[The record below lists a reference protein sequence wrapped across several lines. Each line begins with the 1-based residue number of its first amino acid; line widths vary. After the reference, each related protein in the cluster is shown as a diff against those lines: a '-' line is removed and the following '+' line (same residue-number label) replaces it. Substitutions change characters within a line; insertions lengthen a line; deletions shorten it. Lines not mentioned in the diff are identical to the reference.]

1 MHEIAPKAVMGIGER
16 VIKQRTKRKS
26 TLIENAGKV
35 IDLLSYIEQVEKLKR
50 KPAFSVPDEHFVCHR
65 HELLG
70 LPELQL
76 NLQLEGD
83 DVWLKLPRLQ
93 EVAAPEVDS
102 LLKPWVSL
110 SKSPSKAPEIKSEA
124 LVAVPGEGTRREHLH
139 DRADVRAQ
147 FDWYVEYMWK
157 PWSQTEVPRRK
168 AIAVYN
174 NLFAVQQSIS
184 SEGAETPLELVW
196 GIGHAVWKK
205 EGYPTPVKH
214 PLLVQACSV
223 TLNEIT
229 LDLEVRPRDVEPKL
243 EVDCYAEMEVAGVH
257 PLETFWK
264 KVLESSASRLTPFES
279 STFEPTLRAAV
290 GNLDPSGA
298 YVDAKDWTTLPT
310 PSENLLVTGS
320 WVIFGRKRSADILL
334 EDIRRLKQ
342 KLEVATAIPSVI
354 QSFVAPG
361 DDTVRRRPE
370 IPFRGLSTS
379 QGPRDAREL
388 YFPMPYND
396 EQVSIIQK
404 LENNDGVVVQGPPGT
419 GKTHTIANV
428 ICHFLAQGKR
438 VLVTA
443 KGESALAVVQEKL
456 PERIRPLCVS
466 LLSDER
472 DGMKQFEH
480 SIQTIAANVSSLNPS
495 QSERAIAAA
504 EQLVD
509 QLHAKIA
516 HVDQG
521 VEEHAQRQMRQYTFR
536 GKSVSPEDMARQVL
550 EQAELYQWF
559 DDEPQEADEL
569 MVTDADVAELRRAR
583 KAVGDDLNYVG
594 TTIPPRDEF
603 PQWVDMLALH
613 RDLVRARS
621 IEAKVE
627 NGAVLAL
634 ADTTLETF
642 DQAKHLA
649 DFLDRR
655 QQTINRIASAGA
667 PWVEALRSRMAD
679 LSRGDPLLAA
689 LRESCDLLQG
699 LEKARAALVP
709 KAVQLPADA
718 ELDDDFND
726 ALIRLLASKS
736 AFGLPFGKSAARKLV
751 DSVVVAGR
759 KPKVVDDWRP
769 VSECIQWRLQARKA
783 LAQWTSLSTEF
794 GLAALEVGPEQAV
807 RGLAST
813 MSLVRDVDQLLF
825 EFDAQLQPKIASVF
839 GETESARLWGEGER
853 FVEVVRESLQSHLDK
868 GRLGYALRRVQEILK
883 KVDGYTG
890 GIVNEIRD
898 LLVDSL
904 GRPDADESVL
914 HTTWLATMSELE
926 RMQQLWPQ
934 ILVIEQKTALLDRAG
949 APKWG
954 QRARTDKVDG
964 EIDASM
970 PFNWKEAWEWRLTV
984 SFLDRIDGH
993 HKLRQLFEERRQ
1005 LTNALSKTYQELIA
1019 EKTWLGVY
1027 NNSPDSVRQALQAY
1041 LNAVQAMGAGTGVRA
1056 VRHRKTAR
1064 EAMARAYKAVPCWV
1078 LPQWRVSE
1086 TIPAE
1091 VGLFDLV
1098 VVDEASQSDI
1108 WALPAL
1114 LRGKK
1119 LLVVGDHKQVSPS
1132 AVGTAEER
1140 VRELVNR
1147 FLGNQPHGSEM
1158 TPDKSIYDLAR
1169 VVFAGNSV
1177 MLKEHFRSV
1186 PAIIEFSNREF
1197 YEGDI
1202 RPLRVPKAHERLD
1215 PPLVDVYVKGGNR
1228 QKDVNKAEAQAIVE
1242 EIAHIIAD
1250 PQFEGRSIGV
1260 VTLMGNE
1267 QASYIHKLISDQIS
1281 PSDVVARKISVGPPP
1296 VFQGRERDIMMVSMV
1311 IGPGDRGAANR
1322 ADMHQRFN
1330 VALSRARDRMYLF
1343 RSVTENQVKED
1354 SLTGRVI
1361 LHFKQPF
1368 RQDAK
1373 KVSAL
1378 REKCQSGFE
1387 FEMFDELVK
1396 RGYRV
1401 LPQVPTGGY
1410 FIDFVVEGNEGRRL
1424 AIECDGDR
1432 FHGPSQW
1439 ADDMARQ
1446 RVLERAGWTFW
1457 RCFASSFVRRRQ
1469 EVLAD
1474 LFQTFASLGIE
1485 PVGSESVDSTAW
1497 VEYREADPFG
1507 VDAEEEVA

>member
-1 MHEIAPKAVMGIGER
+1 M
-16 VIKQRTKRKS
+16 
-26 TLIENAGKV
+26 IESAGKV

-50 KPAFSVPDEHFVCHR
+50 KPAFSVPDEYFVAHR
-65 HELLG
+65 HELQG
-70 LPELQL
+70 LPELQF
-76 NLQLEGD
+76 NLQQEGD

-93 EVAAPEVDS
+93 EIAAPELED
-102 LLKPWVSL
+102 LLKPWVTV
-110 SKSPSKAPEIKSEA
+110 SKSPDKAPDIKQEVQTPVSG
-124 LVAVPGEGTRREHLH
+124 GEPKRERLQ
-139 DRADVRAQ
+139 DRPDVKAQ
-147 FDWYVEYMWK
+147 FDWYVDFMWK
-157 PWSQTEVPRRK
+157 PWSQTERPRRK
-168 AIAVYN
+168 AISVYN
-174 NLFAVQQSIS
+174 KLFALQQAIA
-184 SEGAETPLELVW
+184 SEGAETPIELVW

-205 EGYPTPVKH
+205 DGYATPVRH
-214 PLLVQACSV
+214 PLLVQGCSIN
-223 TLNEIT
+223 LNELT

-243 EVDCYAEMEVAGVH
+243 EVDCYAEMEIAGVH
-257 PLETFWK
+257 QLETFWK
-264 KVLESSASRLTPFES
+264 KVVEASASRLTPFDS

-290 GNLDPSGA
+290 GHLDPSGA
-298 YVDAKDWTTLPT
+298 YVEAKDWTSLPT
-310 PSENLLVTGS
+310 PSGKLLVTGS
-320 WVIFGRKRSADILL
+320 WVIFGRKRSGDVLL

-342 KLEVATAIPSVI
+342 KLEVATSVPGVI
-354 QSFVAPG
+354 QSFVTSG

-379 QGPRDAREL
+379 HGPSNSREL
-388 YFPMPYND
+388 YFPLPYND

-404 LENNDGVVVQGPPGT
+404 LESNDGVVVQGPPGT

-428 ICHFLAQGKR
+428 ICHYLAQGKR

-480 SIQTIAANVSSLNPS
+480 AIQTIAARVSGLNPN
-495 QSERAIAAA
+495 QSEKAIAAA
-504 EQLVD
+504 EQLLD

-516 HVDQG
+516 NVDRT
-521 VEEHAQRQMRQYTFR
+521 VEEHAQRHMRHYTFR
-536 GKSVSPEDMARQVL
+536 GKSVSPEEMAREVL
-550 EQAELYQWF
+550 EQVELHQWF
-559 DDEPQEADEL
+559 DDDPPEVEEL
-569 MVTDADVAELRRAR
+569 AVADADVTALRQAR
-583 KAVGDDLNYVG
+583 KAVGDDLVYVG
-594 TTIPPRDEF
+594 TSIPKADDF

-613 RDLVRARS
+613 RDLVRAKT

-627 NGAVLAL
+627 KGAVLAL
-634 ADTTLETF
+634 ADATLETF
-642 DQAKHLA
+642 DKAKQLA
-649 DFLDRR
+649 EFLEQR
-655 QQTINRIASAGA
+655 QQTLSRVAASQTA
-667 PWVEALRSRMAD
+667 WTEALRSRLAD
-679 LSRGDPLLAA
+679 LALDDPLLAA
-689 LRESCDLLQG
+689 LRQSCDSLQQ

-709 KAVQLPADA
+709 KAVQLPANA
-718 ELDDDFND
+718 ELDEDFKD
-726 ALIRLLASKS
+726 ALVRLLAGKS
-736 AFGLPFGKSAARKLV
+736 AFALPFGKSVARKLV
-751 DSVVVAGR
+751 EAITVGGA
-759 KPKVVDDWRP
+759 KPKGVEDWQA
-769 VSECIQWRLQARKA
+769 VNDWVQWRLQARKA
-783 LAQWTSLSTEF
+783 LAQWASLSGEF
-794 GLAALEVGPEQAV
+794 GFDASGEGPEQAV
-807 RGLAST
+807 RGLT
-813 MSLVRDVDQLLF
+813 QTITLVRDIDQLQF
-825 EFDAQLQPKIASVF
+825 EFDAHLQSKVSAVF
-839 GETESARLWGEGER
+839 GDATAAKLWEQGEG
-853 FVEVVRESLQSHLDK
+853 FVVLVRESLQSHLDK
-868 GRLGYALRRVQEILK
+868 GRLGYALRRVQEIVK
-883 KVDGYTG
+883 KLDGHTG
-890 GIVNEIRD
+890 GIVSEIRD
-898 LLVDSL
+898 VLMGSL
-904 GRPDADESVL
+904 GRTDADESVL
-914 HTTWLATMSELE
+914 QTTWLATMSELE
-926 RMQQLWPQ
+926 RLQQLWPH
-934 ILVIEQKTALLDRAG
+934 IKVIEEVTDLLEQAG
-949 APKWG
+949 APKWA
-954 QRARTDKVDG
+954 QRAGAEKSEG
-964 EIDASM
+964 EIDTLV
-970 PFNWKEAWEWRLTV
+970 PFNWKDAWDWRLAV
-984 SFLDRIDGH
+984 NFLDRIDGH
-993 HKLRQLFEERRQ
+993 HKMRQLFEERRQ
-1005 LTNALSKTYQELIA
+1005 LTNTLAKTYQELVA

-1056 VRHRKTAR
+1056 VRHRKNAR
-1064 EAMARAYKAVPCWV
+1064 DAMVRAYKAVPCWV

-1098 VVDEASQSDI
+1098 IVDEASQSDI

-1114 LRGKK
+1114 LRGQK

-1147 FLGNQPHGSEM
+1147 FLGDQPHGSEM

-1202 RPLRVPKAHERLD
+1202 RPLRVPKANERLD
-1215 PPLVDVYVKGGNR
+1215 PPLVDVFVKGGNR
-1228 QKDVNKAEAQAIVE
+1228 QKDVNKAEAKAIVN
-1242 EIAHIIAD
+1242 EIANLIAD
-1250 PQFEGRSIGV
+1250 PMFDGRSIGV
-1260 VTLMGNE
+1260 VTLMGTE
-1267 QASYIHKLISDQIS
+1267 QASYIHKLISDHIS
-1281 PSDVVARKISVGPPP
+1281 PADVVARKISVGPPP

-1343 RSVTENQVKED
+1343 RSVTDNEAKED

-1373 KVSAL
+1373 KVEAL
-1378 REKCQSGFE
+1378 RDKCQSGFE
-1387 FEMFDELVK
+1387 VEVFDELVK

-1401 LPQVPTGGY
+1401 LPQVPAGGY

-1432 FHGPSQW
+1432 FHGPGQW

-1474 LFQTFASLGIE
+1474 LLQTLTSLGIE
-1485 PVGSESVDSTAW
+1485 PVGSESVDNTPW
-1497 VEYREADPFG
+1497 VEYREVDPFE
-1507 VDAEEEVA
+1507 VDTIEEVA

>member
-1 MHEIAPKAVMGIGER
+1 
-16 VIKQRTKRKS
+16 
-26 TLIENAGKV
+26 LIESAGKV

-50 KPAFSVPDEHFVCHR
+50 KPAFSVPDEYFVAYR
-65 HELLG
+65 HELQG
-70 LPELQL
+70 LPELQFS
-76 NLQLEGD
+76 LQHEGD

-93 EVAAPEVDS
+93 EVPAPDLDD
-102 LLKPWVSL
+102 LLKPWVTL
-110 SKSPSKAPEIKSEA
+110 SNSPDKAPEIKQEVQ
-124 LVAVPGEGTRREHLH
+124 VAIPGEESKRERLQ
-139 DRADVRAQ
+139 DRPDVKAQ

-157 PWSQTEVPRRK
+157 PWSQTERLRRK
-168 AIAVYN
+168 TISLYN
-174 NLFAVQQSIS
+174 KLFALQQAIS

-196 GIGHAVWKK
+196 GIGPAVWKK
-205 EGYPTPVKH
+205 DGYATPVKH
-214 PLLVQACSV
+214 PLLVQACSI
-223 TLNEIT
+223 TLNELS
-229 LDLEVRPRDVEPKL
+229 LDLEIRPRDIEPKL
-243 EVDCYAEMEVAGVH
+243 EVDCYAEMEIPGVH
-257 PLETFWK
+257 QLETFWK
-264 KVLESSASRLTPFES
+264 KVVETSASRLTPFDS
-279 STFEPTLRAAV
+279 STYEPSLRAAV
-290 GNLDPSGA
+290 GHLDPSGA
-298 YVDAKDWTTLPT
+298 YVDAKDWTSLPT
-310 PSENLLVTGS
+310 PSEKLLVTGS
-320 WVIFGRKRSADILL
+320 WVIFGRKRSGDILL

-342 KLEVATAIPSVI
+342 KLEVATTVPAVI
-354 QSFVAPG
+354 QSFVVSG
-361 DDTVRRRPE
+361 DDTVRRQPE

-379 QGPRDAREL
+379 HGPRDAREL

-404 LENNDGVVVQGPPGT
+404 LESNDGVVVQGPPGT

-428 ICHFLAQGKR
+428 ICHYLAQGKR

-456 PERIRPLCVS
+456 PERIRPLCVA

-480 SIQTIAANVSSLNPS
+480 AIQTIASSVSGLNPN
-495 QSERAIAAA
+495 QAEKVIAAA
-504 EQLVD
+504 EQLLD

-516 HVDQG
+516 HVDQT
-521 VEEHAQRQMRQYTFR
+521 VEEHAQRHMRHYTFR
-536 GKSVSPEDMARQVL
+536 GKPVSPEEMAREVL
-550 EQAELYQWF
+550 EQAEQHQWF
-559 DDEPQEADEL
+559 DDEPPEVQEL
-569 MVTDADVAELRRAR
+569 PVSDADISALRQAR
-583 KAVGDDLNYVG
+583 KAVGEDLVYVG
-594 TTIPPRDEF
+594 TTVPKAEEF

-613 RDLVRARS
+613 RDLVRAKT

-627 NGAVLAL
+627 TGAVLAL
-634 ADTTLETF
+634 ANATLDTF
-642 DQAKHLA
+642 DKAKRLA
-649 DFLDRR
+649 EFLNQR
-655 QQTINRIASAGA
+655 QQTQGRVTSAKT
-667 PWVEALRSRMAD
+667 PWSESLRSRMSDMAQD
-679 LSRGDPLLAA
+679 DPLLVA
-689 LRESCDLLQG
+689 LRQACDNLQL

-718 ELDDDFND
+718 ELDEDFND
-726 ALIRLLASKS
+726 ALVRLLAGKS
-736 AFGLPFGKSAARKLV
+736 AFALPFGKSAARKLV
-751 DSVVVAGR
+751 ETITVAGT
-759 KPKVVDDWRP
+759 KPKGAEDWQL
-769 VSECIQWRLQARKA
+769 VNEWVQWRLQARKA
-783 LAQWTSLSTEF
+783 LAQWSSLSSEF
-794 GLAALEVGPEQAV
+794 GFDVPNTGPEQAV
-807 RGLAST
+807 RGLTPAIA
-813 MSLVRDVDQLLF
+813 LVRDIDQLQF
-825 EFDAQLQPKIASVF
+825 EFDAQLQSKASEVF
-839 GETESARLWGEGER
+839 GGATAARLWDEGES
-853 FVEVVRESLQSHLDK
+853 FVGVVRESLQSHLDK
-868 GRLGYALRRVQEILK
+868 GRLGYALRRVQEITK
-883 KVDGYTG
+883 KLDGHTG
-890 GIVNEIRD
+890 GIANEVRD
-898 LLVDSL
+898 FLLGPL

-914 HTTWLATMSELE
+914 QTTWLATMSELE
-926 RMQQLWPQ
+926 RLQQLWPH
-934 ILVIEQKTALLDRAG
+934 IVTIEQVTALLESAG
-949 APKWG
+949 APKWA
-954 QRARTDKVDG
+954 QRAKALKVEG
-964 EIDASM
+964 EIDALV
-970 PFNWKEAWEWRLTV
+970 PFNWREAWDWRLAV
-984 SFLDRIDGH
+984 CFLDRIDGH
-993 HKLRQLFEERRQ
+993 HKMRQLFEERRQ
-1005 LTNALSKTYQELIA
+1005 LTNALAKTYQDLVA

-1041 LNAVQAMGAGTGVRA
+1041 LNAVQAMGSGTGVRA
-1056 VRHRKTAR
+1056 VRHRKNAR
-1064 EAMARAYKAVPCWV
+1064 DAMVRAYKAVPCWV

-1147 FLGNQPHGSEM
+1147 FLGDQPHGSEM

-1202 RPLRVPKAHERLD
+1202 RPLRVPKANERLD
-1215 PPLVDVYVKGGNR
+1215 PPLVDVFVRGGSR
-1228 QKDVNKAEAQAIVE
+1228 SKDVNKAEALAIVK
-1242 EIAHIIAD
+1242 EISNILAD
-1250 PQFEGRSIGV
+1250 PQFDGRSIGV
-1260 VTLMGNE
+1260 VTLMGTE
-1267 QASYIHKLISDQIS
+1267 QASHIHKLISDRIS
-1281 PSDVVARKISVGPPP
+1281 PADVVARKISVGPPP
-1296 VFQGRERDIMMVSMV
+1296 VFQGRERDIMLVSMV

-1343 RSVTENQVKED
+1343 RSVSDNEAKED

-1368 RQDAK
+1368 RHDAK
-1373 KVSAL
+1373 RVEAL
-1378 REKCQSGFE
+1378 RDKCQSGFE
-1387 FEMFDELVK
+1387 VEVFDELVK

-1401 LPQVPTGGY
+1401 LPQVPAGGY

-1432 FHGPSQW
+1432 FHGPGQW

-1474 LFQTFASLGIE
+1474 LLQTLANLGIE
-1485 PVGSESVDSTAW
+1485 PVGAESVDSTPW
-1497 VEYREADPFG
+1497 VEYREVDPFE
-1507 VDAEEEVA
+1507 VDATEEVA

>member
-1 MHEIAPKAVMGIGER
+1 M
-16 VIKQRTKRKS
+16 
-26 TLIENAGKV
+26 IEAAGKL
-35 IDLLSYIEQVEKLKR
+35 INLLNYIEQVEKLKR
-50 KPAFSVPDEHFVCHR
+50 KPAFSVPEDYFVAHQS
-65 HELLG
+65 ELSG
-70 LPELQL
+70 LPELQF
-76 NLQLEGD
+76 NLQVEGD
-83 DVWLKLPRLQ
+83 DVWLKFPRLQ

-102 LLKPWVSL
+102 FLKPWVTV
-110 SKSPSKAPEIKSEA
+110 SKSPDKSPEIKQE
-124 LVAVPGEGTRREHLH
+124 VEVNPPGQDARRELLKNHP
-139 DRADVRAQ
+139 DVKAQ

-157 PWSQTEVPRRK
+157 PWAQSERPRRK
-168 AIAVYN
+168 AISLYN
-174 NLFAVQQSIS
+174 KLFALQQAIA

-196 GIGHAVWKK
+196 GIGYTVWKK
-205 EGYPTPVKH
+205 DGYPTPVKH
-214 PLLVQACSV
+214 PLLVQACSIN
-223 TLNEIT
+223 LNELT
-229 LDLEVRPRDVEPKL
+229 LDLEVRPRDIEPKL
-243 EVDCYAEMEVAGVH
+243 EVDCYAEMELAGVH
-257 PLETFWK
+257 QLETFWK
-264 KVLESSASRLTPFES
+264 KFVETSASRLTPFDS
-279 STFEPTLRAAV
+279 STYEATLRAAV
-290 GNLDPSGA
+290 GHLDPTGT
-298 YVDAKDWTTLPT
+298 YVPAKDWSVLPT
-310 PSENLLVTGS
+310 PSDKLLVSGN
-320 WVIFGRKRSADILL
+320 WVIFGRKRSGDVLL

-342 KLEVATAIPSVI
+342 KLEVATTVPSVI

-379 QGPRDAREL
+379 HGPSNAREL

-404 LENNDGVVVQGPPGT
+404 LEGNDGVVVQGPPGT

-428 ICHFLAQGKR
+428 ICHYLAQGKR

-480 SIQTIAANVSSLNPS
+480 AIQTIAARVSSLNPH
-495 QSERAIAAA
+495 QSEKAIAAA
-504 EQLVD
+504 EQLLD

-516 HVDQG
+516 NVDQT
-521 VEEHAQRQMRQYTFR
+521 VEAHAQRHMRHYTFR
-536 GKSVSPEDMARQVL
+536 GKSVSPEEMAREVL
-550 EQAELYQWF
+550 EQSELHQWF
-559 DDEPQEADEL
+559 DDEPPEVEEL
-569 MVTDADVAELRRAR
+569 SVTDADVTALRQAR
-583 KAVGDDLNYVG
+583 KVVGDDLVYVG
-594 TTIPPRDEF
+594 TTIPRAEEF
-603 PQWVDMLALH
+603 PLWADMLALH
-613 RDLVRARS
+613 RDLVRAKT
-621 IEAKVE
+621 IEANVE
-627 NGAVLAL
+627 RGSVLGL
-634 ADTTLETF
+634 ADATLETF
-642 DQAKHLA
+642 DRAKQLA
-649 DFLDRR
+649 EFLEQRN
-655 QQTINRIASAGA
+655 QTLVRVAAAQTSWLG
-667 PWVEALRSRMAD
+667 ALRSRMANLASD
-679 LSRGDPLLAA
+679 DPLLSA
-689 LRESCDLLQG
+689 LRQSCDALQQ

-709 KAVQLPADA
+709 KAVQLPADV
-718 ELDDDFND
+718 ELDEDFND
-726 ALIRLLASKS
+726 ALVRLLAGKS
-736 AFGLPFGKSAARKLV
+736 AFALPFGKSAARKLV
-751 DSVVVAGR
+751 EAVTVAGV
-759 KPKVVDDWRP
+759 KPRAAEDWQVVNEW
-769 VSECIQWRLQARKA
+769 VQWRLQARKA
-783 LAQWTSLSTEF
+783 LAQWASLSGEF
-794 GLAALEVGPEQAV
+794 GFDVPDVGPEQAV
-807 RGLAST
+807 RSLAPT
-813 MSLVRDVDQLLF
+813 IVLVKDVDQLQ
-825 EFDAQLQPKIASVF
+825 FDFDQHLQSKVAGVF
-839 GETESARLWGEGER
+839 GGTVAARLLDEGEK
-853 FVEVVRESLQSHLDK
+853 FVGLVRESLQSHLDK
-868 GRLGYALRRVQEILK
+868 GRLGYALRRVQEIVK
-883 KVDGYTG
+883 KLDGHTG
-890 GIVNEIRD
+890 GIVSEIRD
-898 LLVDSL
+898 FLVGPL

-914 HTTWLATMSELE
+914 QTTWLATMSELE
-926 RMQQLWPQ
+926 RLQQLWPHVH
-934 ILVIEQKTALLDRAG
+934 VIEHVTTMLEQAG
-949 APKWG
+949 APKWA
-954 QRARTDKVDG
+954 QKARAAKPEG
-964 EIDASM
+964 EIDTVV
-970 PFNWKEAWEWRLTV
+970 PYNWKDAWEWRLAV

-993 HKLRQLFEERRQ
+993 DKIRQLFEERRQ
-1005 LTNALSKTYQELIA
+1005 LTGALSKTYQEVVA

-1056 VRHRKTAR
+1056 VRHRRNAR
-1064 EAMARAYKAVPCWV
+1064 DAMVRAYKAVPCWV

-1098 VVDEASQSDI
+1098 IVDEASQSDI

-1114 LRGKK
+1114 LRGQK

-1147 FLGNQPHGSEM
+1147 FLGDQPHGSEM

-1202 RPLRVPKAHERLD
+1202 RPLRVPKANERLD
-1215 PPLVDVYVKGGNR
+1215 PPLVDVFVKGGSR
-1228 QKDVNKAEAQAIVE
+1228 QKDINKAEAKAIVN
-1242 EIAHIIAD
+1242 EIANLIAD
-1250 PQFEGRSIGV
+1250 PMFDGRSIGV
-1260 VTLMGNE
+1260 VTLMGTE
-1267 QASYIHKLISDQIS
+1267 QASYIHKLISEHIS
-1281 PSDVVARKISVGPPP
+1281 PADVVSRKISVGPPP

-1343 RSVTENQVKED
+1343 RSVGDNEARED

-1373 KVSAL
+1373 KVHAL
-1378 REKCQSGFE
+1378 RDKCQSGFE
-1387 FEMFDELVK
+1387 LEVFDELVK
-1396 RGYRV
+1396 KGYRV
-1401 LPQVPTGGY
+1401 LPQVPAGSF

-1432 FHGPSQW
+1432 FHGPGQW

-1469 EVLAD
+1469 EVLTD
-1474 LFQTFASLGIE
+1474 LFQTLASLGIE
-1485 PVGSESVDSTAW
+1485 PVGSESVDSTPW
-1497 VEYREADPFG
+1497 VEYREVDPFEIET
-1507 VDAEEEVA
+1507 VEELA